1 MSDALVR
8 AAFES
13 RLASWAAAQV
23 PPIPVAYQNVP
34 FTPPNGRYA
43 RCWVLPA
50 PTQSGT
56 LDGLHRE
63 RKGVFQVDL
72 LMPNGTGSGAAT
84 ALAASLDAAF
94 PVVLSQGGIKVF
106 LLSPMSQ
113 SSSIQEPNHYMV
125 PVSCMYRS
133 DTV

>member
-1 MSDALVR
+1 MSDALIR

-13 RLASWAAAQV
+13 RLAAWAASQV
-23 PPIPVAYQNVP
+23 PPIPVAYQNVA

-43 RCWVLPA
+43 RCWILPV

-72 LMPNGTGSGAAT
+72 CMPIGTGSAAVN
-84 ALAASLDAAF
+84 ALVASLDAAF
-94 PVVLSQGGIKVF
+94 PVVLTQGAIKVF

-113 SSSIQEPNHYMV
+113 SSSIQEANHYMV
-125 PVSCMYRS
+125 PVSCEYRS

>member
-1 MSDALVR
+1 MSDALIR

-13 RLASWAAAQV
+13 RLAAWASAQV
-23 PPIPVAYQNVP
+23 PPIPVAYQNVA
-34 FTPPNGRYA
+34 FAPPNGRYA

-50 PTQSGT
+50 PTQSQT

-72 LMPNGTGSGAAT
+72 LMPNGTGSAAAN

-94 PVVLSQGGIKVF
+94 PVVLSQGAIKVF